1 MGRRKK
7 EMDDVK
13 STSTSFNISPEF
25 ADIIPHLDRQYN
37 KSRSIC
43 QLIQDDMNG
52 ASKLDKIISML
63 ERMRSESDDLF

>member
-37 KSRSIC
+37 KSRYIC

-52 ASKLDKIISML
+52 AS
-63 ERMRSESDDLF
+63 R

>member
-25 ADIIPHLDRQYN
+25 TDIIPHLDRQYN
-37 KSRSIC
+37 KSRYIC

>member
-37 KSRSIC
+37 KSCYIC

>member
-13 STSTSFNISPEF
+13 STNTSFNISPEF

-37 KSRSIC
+37 KSRYIC